1 MNKTETKR
9 QINKR
14 FYQYVED
21 NFPEYDIDAGEGYGR
36 IYLIP
41 KDNNVDKS
49 CDSIEY
55 HQSRHELVCFN
66 NASKKTHE
74 DVAKMQSYISNNI
87 IPFVTLLTV

>member
-1 MNKTETKR
+1 MNKTEVKR

-14 FYQYVED
+14 FYQYIND
-21 NFPEYDIDAGEGYGR
+21 NFPEYDIDPSEGYGR
-36 IYLIP
+36 VYLVP
-41 KDNNVDKS
+41 MEGNKGD
-49 CDSIEY
+49 DSIEY
-55 HQSRHELVCFN
+55 HQSNHEVICLN

>member
-1 MNKTETKR
+1 MNKTEIKK
-9 QINKR
+9 QINRR

-21 NFPEYDIDAGEGYGR
+21 NFPEYDIDASEGYGR

-41 KDNNVDKS
+41 NTGEGHEADN
-49 CDSIEY
+49 SIEY

>member
-14 FYQYVED
+14 FYQYIED

-36 IYLIP
+36 IYLVP
-41 KDNNVDKS
+41 KEGDDRGNN
-49 CDSIEY
+49 SIEY
-55 HQSRHELVCFN
+55 HQSNHDVICFN

-74 DVAKMQSYISNNI
+74 DVAKIQSYIDKLTI
-87 IPFVTLLTV
+87 ILSHL